1 MLVNQDPM
9 TRDTDRYNGPMPM
22 NDLKYNQSW
31 SALQDWS
38 MDKSDTLRGARKSRK
53 DENNICLR
61 MSACGRQGIGKKL
74 KDVDALL
81 IRLEEYWINSKIIFS
96 SL

>member
-1 MLVNQDPM
+1 MDSFGHQDPM

-38 MDKSDTLRGARKSRK
+38 MDKSDTSRGTRKSRK
-53 DENNICLR
+53 DENNIR
-61 MSACGRQGIGKKL
+61 PRIGACGRQGIG
-74 KDVDALL
+74 
-81 IRLEEYWINSKIIFS
+81 
-96 SL
+96 